1 MSENSVHEKDAPK
14 NYNDEAKIVIDEIE
28 RGCFKNQMELFER
41 MFELLDE
48 ADEVIR
54 TLIGCGN
61 ERPDRKVICQ
71 LKRGH
76 KGSHR
81 AVVYWEDEL

>member
-1 MSENSVHEKDAPK
+1 MSKIVHEKDAPK
-14 NYNDEAKIVIDEIE
+14 NYNDEAKIVLDEIE

-61 ERPDRKVICQ
+61 ERPDRKKLFICC
-71 LKRGH
+71 
-76 KGSHR
+76 
-81 AVVYWEDEL
+81 V